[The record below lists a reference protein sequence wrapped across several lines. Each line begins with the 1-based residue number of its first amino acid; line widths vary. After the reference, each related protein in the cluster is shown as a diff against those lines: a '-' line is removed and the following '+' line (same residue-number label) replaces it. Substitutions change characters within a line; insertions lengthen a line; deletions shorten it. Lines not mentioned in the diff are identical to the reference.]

1 MFGKSYHAQDKNA
14 RQGDR
19 ALWPDSARKNDAA
32 ITHGSMRGDSMRG
45 DLEEAASRS
54 CKKQGREQ
62 LLNWIALL
70 GVDLARVPPVPDVMD
85 SHGFALN
92 TIASL
97 YHSPGDNKNASNIT
111 LC

>member
-1 MFGKSYHAQDKNA
+1 MFWKSYHAGDKNA

-19 ALWPDSARKNDAA
+19 ALWPESARKSDAA
-32 ITHGSMRGDSMRG
+32 ITHESMRG
-45 DLEEAASRS
+45 DLEDAASRS

-62 LLNWIALL
+62 LLNRIALL

-92 TIASL
+92 TIVSL
-97 YHSPGDNKNASNIT
+97 YHSTGDNNNASNIM

>member
-1 MFGKSYHAQDKNA
+1 MLVEGKTKLDGREELLSS

-19 ALWPDSARKNDAA
+19 ALWPDSARKSDAA
-32 ITHGSMRGDSMRG
+32 ITHESVRG
-45 DLEEAASRS
+45 DLEDAASRS

-70 GVDLARVPPVPDVMD
+70 GVDLVQVPSVPDVMD

-92 TIASL
+92 TIIVS
-97 YHSPGDNKNASNIT
+97 H
-111 LC
+111 

>member
-1 MFGKSYHAQDKNA
+1 MFGNSYHAQDKNA

-19 ALWPDSARKNDAA
+19 ALWLDSERKSDAA
-32 ITHGSMRGDSMRG
+32 ITHESMRG
-45 DLEEAASRS
+45 DLEDAASRS

-70 GVDLARVPPVPDVMD
+70 GDDLAQVPPVPDVME

-92 TIASL
+92 TIVSL
-97 YHSPGDNKNASNIT
+97 YHSTGDNNNASNIT